1 MIHDSSAMRS
11 TPARGP
17 SATAVA
23 VAGLIALAVA
33 MGIGR
38 FAFTPILPMMQED
51 AGVSIAEGGWLA
63 SANYLGYLLG
73 ALSVVAVRIR
83 AARAIRGGLVTI
95 GLATLGMGLQDS
107 FAIWIALRALAGI
120 ASAWVLICVSAWCL
134 ARLEPVRRPLLD
146 STVFAGVGAGIALAG
161 ATCLAFMRVH
171 ASSARVWVVF
181 GVVSL
186 VLSVVIWPVFGAADR
201 VPARRAPRRAFAWD
215 REAIRLTVCYGAFGF
230 GYIIPATFLP
240 VMARQAIKDPAVFG
254 LSWPM
259 FGAAAVASTLLTTV
273 VRRLVTN
280 RRLWIASHL
289 VMALGVAL
297 PVIWPGIVATMLA
310 ALCVG
315 GTFMVITM
323 VGMQEAREVAGE
335 RATGLMAAMTSAFAL
350 GQIAGPISV
359 SYIHGAG
366 GTFSAALLVACVAL
380 VMSAY
385 ALSRTA
391 SAVSLSRP
399 GHSGVS

>member
-23 VAGLIALAVA
+23 VAGLTALAVA

-280 RRLWIASHL
+280 RRVWIASHL

-315 GTFMVITM
+315 GTFMVVTM
-323 VGMQEAREVAGE
+323 VGMQEAREVAGA

-359 SYIHGAG
+359 SFIHGAG
-366 GTFSAALLVACVAL
+366 GDFSAALLVACVAL
-380 VMSAY
+380 VTSAY

-391 SAVSLSRP
+391 SAASLSRP